1 MPPETIARKHVSRLS
16 VAHASRVL
24 VSASRRNRLSSS
36 FADRRTVEAHK
47 GSSRSRGRVRQH
59 ARRVRYPNTR
69 ELALGVY
76 IPRGTMERSTHS
88 FSALTTDLY
97 EVTMA
102 CGYFKAGVTD
112 YEAVFHVTF
121 RENPFAGQFTVACGL
136 ATAIDFLRAFHFT
149 DREVDYLALQTGN
162 DGKPLFDSH
171 FLDYLR
177 GLQLTCDVD
186 AIPEGTL
193 VFANEP
199 LIRVVGPIIQCQLL
213 ETALL
218 NIFNFQ
224 SLIATK
230 AARVCQAAKG
240 DPVIEFGLR
249 RSQGVDGGLTA
260 ARAAYIGGCAGTS
273 NLQAGQQ
280 FGIPVSGTQAHSWI
294 MFFENELE
302 AFKTYAEAMPNNCIF
317 LVDTYNSVDG
327 IRHAIEVAGELR
339 KQGHEMIGVRLD
351 SGDGVA
357 LSIKARRML
366 DEAGFPNVTIVGSG
380 DLDEYMIADLKQRGA
395 KIDVW
400 GVGTKLSTGHPDAA
414 LGGIYKLGAIRR
426 PGGDEWQYRIKLSE
440 ESAKMSVPG
449 SLQVRRFFQPDGRF
463 MADAIYETDHGLSEP
478 CEIVDVETEDKTKI
492 PPNTRYSDLLVPIF
506 RGGQVVYEPPSV
518 EASREHLRKQLSCA
532 PPEILRLKD
541 PAPYKI
547 GLERSLHE
555 LRSKLIARVRQQL
568 K

>member
-1 MPPETIARKHVSRLS
+1 M
-16 VAHASRVL
+16 
-24 VSASRRNRLSSS
+24 
-36 FADRRTVEAHK
+36 
-47 GSSRSRGRVRQH
+47 
-59 ARRVRYPNTR
+59 
-69 ELALGVY
+69 
-76 IPRGTMERSTHS
+76 MESSTHN
-88 FSALTTDLY
+88 FTALTTDLY

-112 YEAVFHVTF
+112 HEAVFHVTF
-121 RENPFAGQFTVACGL
+121 RENPFGGQFTVACGL
-136 ATAIDFLRAFHFT
+136 ATGIDFLRKFHFT
-149 DREVDYLALQTGN
+149 ETEVDYLGSQRGN
-162 DGKPLFDSH
+162 DGRPLFDSR

-177 GLQLTCDVD
+177 GLQLTCDID

-193 VFANEP
+193 VFPDEP

-230 AARVCQAAKG
+230 AARVCLAAKG

-294 MFFENELE
+294 MFFENERE
-302 AFKTYAEAMPNNCIF
+302 AFEAYAEAMPNNCIF
-317 LVDTYNSVDG
+317 LVDTYDSIDG
-327 IRHAIEVAGELR
+327 IRHAIETGTELR
-339 KQGHEMIGVRLD
+339 KQGYEMIGVRLD
-351 SGDGVA
+351 SGDGA
-357 LSIKARRML
+357 TLSIKARRIL
-366 DEAGFPNVTIVGSG
+366 DKAGFANAKIVGSG
-380 DLDEYMIADLKQRGA
+380 DLDEYMITDLKQRGA

-426 PGGDEWQYRIKLSE
+426 SGSEWQYRIKLSE
-440 ESAKMSVPG
+440 ESAKASIPG
-449 SLQVRRFFQPDGRF
+449 SLQVRRFCHPNGRF
-463 MADAIYETDHGLSEP
+463 IADAIYEAHHGVSAP
-478 CEIVDVETEDKTKI
+478 CEIIDPETRDKTQI
-492 PPNTRYSDLLVPIF
+492 PANTHYSDLLVPIF
-506 RGGQVVYEPPSV
+506 RGGKVVYEAPRI
-518 EASREHLRKQLSCA
+518 ETSRDHLLKQLRCA
-532 PPEILRLKD
+532 PPEILQLND
-541 PAPYKI
+541 PRIYKT
-547 GLERSLHE
+547 GLEQSLHE
-555 LRSKLIARVRQQL
+555 LRSKLIAHAKEQR